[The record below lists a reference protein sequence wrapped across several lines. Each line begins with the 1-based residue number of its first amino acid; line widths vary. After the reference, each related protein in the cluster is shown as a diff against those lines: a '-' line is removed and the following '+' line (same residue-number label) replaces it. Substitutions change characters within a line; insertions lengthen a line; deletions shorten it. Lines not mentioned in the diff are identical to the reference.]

1 MNPAY
6 TKARLIQ
13 IDRKIHQMEAEL
25 RELKKERIKI
35 KEGIAK
41 ALKKT

>member
-6 TKARLIQ
+6 TKARLTQ
-13 IDRKIHQMEAEL
+13 IDRKIHQTEEDL

-35 KEGIAK
+35 KEGIVK
-41 ALKKT
+41 ARKET